1 MRMRLY
7 KIVNQYTNMLYF
19 LSEQAVNITGSIN
32 EDFVAALLTKAL
44 IVQHTNF
51 AME

>member
-1 MRMRLY
+1 MLYGIRLY

-32 EDFVAALLTKAL
+32 EDLCGCFIDQSSYCATY
-44 IVQHTNF
+44 
-51 AME
+51 